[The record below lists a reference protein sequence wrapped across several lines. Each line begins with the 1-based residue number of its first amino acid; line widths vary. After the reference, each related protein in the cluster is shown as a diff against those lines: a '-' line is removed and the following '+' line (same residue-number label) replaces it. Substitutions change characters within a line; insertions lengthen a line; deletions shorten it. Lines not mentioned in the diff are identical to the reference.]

1 MEHNVPSQDQKNILF
16 YYRNMSNVLF
26 PERLKSLRLEKSMS
40 RATLADTLGVSVRM
54 VSYWENGERECT
66 FEMLCAIAN
75 YFDCSTDYLLGR
87 KEY

>member
-1 MEHNVPSQDQKNILF
+1 
-16 YYRNMSNVLF
+16 
-26 PERLKSLRLEKSMS
+26 MS

-66 FEMLCAIAN
+66 FEMLCAIAD

-87 KEY
+87 KES

>member
-1 MEHNVPSQDQKNILF
+1 
-16 YYRNMSNVLF
+16 MSNVLF
-26 PERLKSLRLEKSMS
+26 PERLKSLRIEKSIS
-40 RATLADTLGVSVRM
+40 RSMLAAALGVSVRM
-54 VSYWENGERECT
+54 ISYWENGERECT

>member
-1 MEHNVPSQDQKNILF
+1 MFPSQDQKNILF

-66 FEMLCAIAN
+66 FEMLCAIAD

>member
-1 MEHNVPSQDQKNILF
+1 
-16 YYRNMSNVLF
+16 MSNVLF

-66 FEMLCAIAN
+66 FEMLWGIAE
-75 YFDCSTDYLLGR
+75 YLGVSTDYVLWR
-87 KEY
+87 KGY

>member
-1 MEHNVPSQDQKNILF
+1 MEHNVLSQDQKNILF
-16 YYRNMSNVLF
+16 YYRNMSDILF
-26 PERLKSLRLEKSMS
+26 PERLKSLRIEKSIS
-40 RATLADTLGVSVRM
+40 RSTLAAALDVSVRM
-54 VSYWENGERECT
+54 VSYWENGECECT